1 MMSED
6 LDTTRLV
13 SYQVDQ
19 LASQFL
25 WPDNK
30 QYTVEDLS
38 FYTSTDVNETMVITP
53 PQQKEEGQLDIT
65 EISEE
70 TLEFSTPEQTKSQF
84 LKLKTS
90 CHKTPAQFPN
100 ELLDRTFDL
109 DVSYLSV
116 DASFLE
122 NPENTING
130 SDFDFRDD
138 DARDKRMKT

>member
-6 LDTTRLV
+6 LETTRQV

-38 FYTSTDVNETMVITP
+38 FYTCSTDVKETVLITP
-53 PQQKEEGQLDIT
+53 PKEKEDGQLDIT

-70 TLEFSTPEQTKSQF
+70 TLEFCTPE
-84 LKLKTS
+84 
-90 CHKTPAQFPN
+90 
-100 ELLDRTFDL
+100 
-109 DVSYLSV
+109 
-116 DASFLE
+116 
-122 NPENTING
+122 
-130 SDFDFRDD
+130 
-138 DARDKRMKT
+138 